1 MTALDQLKHWLC
13 TGLPDIQDFDDEIRK
28 LTEEEEEDFGR
39 FSERHEERYGSEY
52 GPLDGY
58 GVNIEK
64 TAPDIFQVSPVR
76 VPRMNKAGDA
86 VNSFL
91 PKPVLTYSKSEF
103 KDGFYIF
110 HLASNVWLE
119 GNRDGRLLQDELDL
133 AIINHLTKGIGAY
146 AVEPQVGGGFVTR
159 TVATVTI
166 LRREPVR
173 IQVRKDGPKHLKLSF
188 TKKNHLN

>member
-1 MTALDQLKHWLC
+1 MTALDQLKSWLC

-28 LTEEEEEDFGR
+28 LTEAEEEDFGR

-64 TAPDIFQVSPVR
+64 TSPDIFQVSPVR
-76 VPRMNKAGDA
+76 IPRLNKDGAA

-110 HLASNVWLE
+110 QLASNVWLE
-119 GNRDGRLLQDELDL
+119 GNRDGRLLQDELDS
-133 AIINHLTKGIGAY
+133 AIIKHLTKGIGSFSVDRKA
-146 AVEPQVGGGFVTR
+146 GGVFVTR
-159 TVATVTI
+159 TVAEVTI
-166 LRREPVR
+166 SSREPVR
-173 IQVRKDGPKHLKLSF
+173 IQVRKDGPKYLKLTF
-188 TKKNHLN
+188 TKKNPP